1 MTRSRQ
7 IISFTLIALCIGLFL
22 APLRASAQEQTTAP
36 IDSTRYTHLIDS
48 CFTAGN
54 RGDYAAAEAF
64 LAEALRLNPPAAL
77 QPMLLNNLGG
87 LQLLQGKD
95 DAALLSFSSALS
107 KDPHEATTRF
117 NRAKLFVQRKEYKAA
132 LTDFALLLSDHPKN
146 ELYRYQRAM
155 VYLLTKEYDLAEA
168 DLKTIIEENDA
179 SLKARIGYAL
189 LETMRGRYDEAERL
203 YAFLTDKLP
212 KNAEVLEGRA
222 RMYMAKGMRGFAQRD
237 IRQAFEL
244 LGGRAPATLYRLRAE
259 LNTTLG
265 NTKEAAEDLRRAEEL
280 ENPKN
285 TAKR

>member
-1 MTRSRQ
+1 
-7 IISFTLIALCIGLFL
+7 
-22 APLRASAQEQTTAP
+22 
-36 IDSTRYTHLIDS
+36 
-48 CFTAGN
+48 
-54 RGDYAAAEAF
+54 
-64 LAEALRLNPPAAL
+64 
-77 QPMLLNNLGG
+77 MLLNNLGG

-168 DLKTIIEENDA
+168 DLKTIIEENDG

-285 TAKR
+285 TTKR

>member
-7 IISFTLIALCIGLFL
+7 IISFALIALCIGLSL
-22 APLRASAQEQTTAP
+22 APLRASAQEQTTTA
-36 IDSTRYTHLIDS
+36 IDSTRYTRLIDS
-48 CFTAGN
+48 CFTAATAGLCCC
-54 RGDYAAAEAF
+54 RG
-64 LAEALRLNPPAAL
+64 LPRRALRLNPPAAL

-168 DLKTIIEENDA
+168 DLKTIIEENDG